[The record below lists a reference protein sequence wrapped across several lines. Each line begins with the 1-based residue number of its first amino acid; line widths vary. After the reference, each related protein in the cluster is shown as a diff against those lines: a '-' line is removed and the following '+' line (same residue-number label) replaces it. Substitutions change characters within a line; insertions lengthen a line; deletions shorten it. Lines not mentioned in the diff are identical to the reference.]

1 VGNLSHRSLQANT
14 RALGGILMFHKC
26 WKPRHWSS
34 LRWSALIER
43 CEADSAL
50 PFWKD
55 KSLYHTEAS
64 SFNNRH
70 NHFDRRHL
78 LNRSKSLIL
87 SPPAALRWQIDSQ
100 ATHLILLWSWLPF
113 HNEALCIAV
122 SDLRKDLLGSTVEG
136 EKVKGK
142 SITGCH
148 ILDLLGFEPMG
159 KPRNLNGREPNWQW
173 RKCSLV
179 KNHQI
184 H

>member
-1 VGNLSHRSLQANT
+1 MAASLFVATWNSLGNLMERGGSPNQQWDQNKVWEPSPTSLFNCEVNHEWGLELRDT
-14 RALGGILMFHKC
+14 ISRHHKEESL
-26 WKPRHWSS
+26 WEEPRKT
-34 LRWSALIER
+34 
-43 CEADSAL
+43 CESKL

-142 SITGCH
+142 A
-148 ILDLLGFEPMG
+148 
-159 KPRNLNGREPNWQW
+159 
-173 RKCSLV
+173 V
-179 KNHQI
+179 
-184 H
+184 